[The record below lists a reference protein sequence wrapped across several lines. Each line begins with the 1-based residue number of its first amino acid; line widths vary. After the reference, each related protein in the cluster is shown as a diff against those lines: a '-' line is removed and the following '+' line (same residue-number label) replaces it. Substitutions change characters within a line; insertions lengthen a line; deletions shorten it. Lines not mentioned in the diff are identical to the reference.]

1 MGSTYEPFHLDYERG
16 VGLKLPDASLP
27 DGVDASRL
35 HARWDLLQQL
45 GGPQFEPSAG
55 GPYSRMTSHYQLAHT
70 LIASRESLAALD
82 VGRETDKARD
92 AYGRHRFGQC
102 CLIACRL
109 VEAGIPFVQVNWS
122 THVEGPEDAGDGGW
136 DMHDRYSPDGSRVLF
151 AAITLSGTQGNLD
164 LAAINVDGTG
174 LKTIVGDGSKLAH
187 QDWPSWSPDGKRFAF
202 SSTHE
207 GNQEIYTAAVDGT
220 DVLRLTQ
227 SPGLD
232 AHPSW
237 SPDGRTVAFATD
249 RWGGLELAAVGRDGT
264 GLIRLTNS
272 HGLDDYPVYSPDG
285 SRLAF
290 VSNRDGQF
298 EIYVSAA
305 DGSAAFNLSRHPQRD
320 TYPTWTPDGRALTF
334 VSDRDGGLDLYT
346 QVVRP

>member
-1 MGSTYEPFHLDYERG
+1 MGTSLFPLWIACLVLAFSSETDPPARVDAPSVARLTFDGLD
-16 VGLKLPDASLP
+16 KLRPNWSP
-27 DGVDASRL
+27 DGRHVL
-35 HARWDLLQQL
+35 FARHDT
-45 GGPQFEPSAG
+45 GGTQIRQ
-55 GPYSRMTSHYQLAHT
+55 Y
-70 LIASRESLAALD
+70 ILD
-82 VGRETDKARD
+82 VGSPKLPPRRLTAR
-92 AYGRHRFGQC
+92 AH
-102 CLIACRL
+102 
-109 VEAGIPFVQVNWS
+109 
-122 THVEGPEDAGDGGW
+122 PECDGA
-136 DMHDRYSPDGSRVLF
+136 YSPDGSRVLF

-164 LAAINVDGTG
+164 IAAINVDGTG
-174 LKTIVGDGSKLAH
+174 LKTIVGDGSHLAH
-187 QDWPSWSPDGKRFAF
+187 QDWPSWSLDGKRFAF

-220 DVLRLTQ
+220 DVVRLTQ

-237 SPDGRTVAFATD
+237 SPDGRTVAFTTD

-298 EIYVSAA
+298 EIYVCAA
-305 DGSAAFNLSRHPQRD
+305 DGSAAFNLSRHPKRD

-334 VSDRDGGLDLYT
+334 ISDRDGGLDLYT
-346 QVVRP
+346 QGVHP

>member
-1 MGSTYEPFHLDYERG
+1 MGTSLFPLWIACSVLAFCSEPDPPAGAHAPWVARLTDDGLD
-16 VGLKLPDASLP
+16 KLRPNWSP
-27 DGVDASRL
+27 DGRHL
-35 HARWDLLQQL
+35 LFARH
-45 GGPQFEPSAG
+45 EAG
-55 GPYSRMTSHYQLAHT
+55 GTQIRQY
-70 LIASRESLAALD
+70 ILD
-82 VGRETDKARD
+82 VGKPKALARRLTARTD
-92 AYGRHRFGQC
+92 
-102 CLIACRL
+102 
-109 VEAGIPFVQVNWS
+109 
-122 THVEGPEDAGDGGW
+122 PECDGA
-136 DMHDRYSPDGSRVLF
+136 YSPDGSRVLF

-164 LAAINVDGTG
+164 IATINVDGTG
-174 LKTIVGDGSKLAH
+174 LKTIVGDGAQLAH
-187 QDWPSWSPDGKRFAF
+187 QDWPSWSPDGKRFTF

-207 GNQEIYTAAVDGT
+207 GNQEIYTAAADGT
-220 DVLRLTQ
+220 DLVRLTQ

-237 SPDGRTVAFATD
+237 SPDGKTIAFATD

-272 HGLDDYPVYSPDG
+272 RGLDDYPVYSPDG

-305 DGSAAFNLSRHPQRD
+305 DGSAAFNLSRHPRRD

-346 QVVRP
+346 QGVPP